1 MLNRSERISRVR
13 PHDRRWLLRLRM
25 SFLVRGDCSE
35 GGNFRACPRLRTQES
50 VREGESRAR
59 GEEFEAKKGEKLEVE
74 ISKAL
79 LGAKWSPGWKKY
91 GEK

>member
-1 MLNRSERISRVR
+1 
-13 PHDRRWLLRLRM
+13 
-25 SFLVRGDCSE
+25 
-35 GGNFRACPRLRTQES
+35 